1 MLPTPMGGD
10 GMNINPEAIITRWES
25 NGHNTEHPAYLI
37 AKFMVDHDAPAQTA
51 IECTRTWM
59 AMSHYYK
66 GPWSWAGVVAVL
78 KQHEVI
84 A

>member
-1 MLPTPMGGD
+1 
-10 GMNINPEAIITRWES
+10 MNINPEAIITRWES

-37 AKFMVDHDAPAQTA
+37 AKAMIDHDIPSPIA
-51 IECTRTWM
+51 IDMTRQWM
-59 AMSHYYK
+59 AMSYYYK